1 MTLFDE
7 NDYDPKRFGI
17 SYNPPQI
24 VVEYNKVSRNKLY
37 HHKIKIKN
45 LSKETKISDIVDE
58 IYKKHGPYLN
68 NKKINKVKIIQL
80 IEKLRQKYFEKKESE
95 EKINSEKKVKKTVND
110 YKKDFDLNENLN
122 LLSKEELDKKKKKM
136 DEYYEQNNIKVGDK
150 NFQYDVRKDFDNKEL
165 PAEWDDDEDDDD
177 YI

>member
-1 MTLFDE
+1 MTSFDE

-68 NKKINKVKIIQL
+68 NKKVNKVKIIQL
-80 IEKLRQKYFEKKESE
+80 IEKLRQKYFERKESE
-95 EKINSEKKVKKTVND
+95 EKINSEKKVV
-110 YKKDFDLNENLN
+110 F
-122 LLSKEELDKKKKKM
+122 
-136 DEYYEQNNIKVGDK
+136 IK
-150 NFQYDVRKDFDNKEL
+150 Y
-165 PAEWDDDEDDDD
+165 
-177 YI
+177 

>member
-1 MTLFDE
+1 M
-7 NDYDPKRFGI
+7 
-17 SYNPPQI
+17 
-24 VVEYNKVSRNKLY
+24 
-37 HHKIKIKN
+37 
-45 LSKETKISDIVDE
+45 
-58 IYKKHGPYLN
+58 
-68 NKKINKVKIIQL
+68 NKVKIIQL
-80 IEKLRQKYFEKKESE
+80 IEKLRQKYFERKESE

-150 NFQYDVRKDFDNKEL
+150 NFQYDVRKDFDNKEG
-165 PAEWDDDEDDDD
+165 PAEWDDDDEDD

>member
-1 MTLFDE
+1 MTSFDE

-17 SYNPPQI
+17 SCTPPQI
-24 VVEYNKVSRNKLY
+24 VVEYNKPSKKKLY

-45 LSKETKISDIVDE
+45 LTKEAKISDIVDE

-68 NKKINKVKIIQL
+68 NKKVSKVKIIQL
-80 IEKLRQKYFEKKESE
+80 IEKLRQKYFEQKEME
-95 EKINSEKKVKKTVND
+95 EKINSEKKIKKTVND

-150 NFQYDVRKDFDNKEL
+150 NFKYDVRKDFDVGVY
-165 PAEWDDDEDDDD
+165 PADWDDDDF
-177 YI
+177 I

>member
-1 MTLFDE
+1 MSNFDAS
-7 NDYDPKRFGI
+7 DYEPKRFGI
-17 SYNPPQI
+17 SCNPPQ
-24 VVEYNKVSRNKLY
+24 VVLEYNKPSKNKLY
-37 HHKIKIKN
+37 HHKIKIKI
-45 LSKETKISDIVDE
+45 LTKETKISDIVEE
-58 IYKKHGPYLN
+58 IYKKHAPYLN

-80 IEKLRQKYFEKKESE
+80 IEKLRQKFFEQKESE
-95 EKINSEKKVKKTVND
+95 EKINSEKRVKKTVND

-150 NFQYDVRKDFDNKEL
+150 NFQYDVRKDFDNKEG
-165 PAEWDDDEDDDD
+165 PAEWDDDDEDD

>member
-1 MTLFDE
+1 MSNFDVS
-7 NDYDPKRFGI
+7 DYEPKRFGI
-17 SYNPPQI
+17 SCNPPQ
-24 VVEYNKVSRNKLY
+24 VVLEYNKPSKNKLY

-45 LSKETKISDIVDE
+45 LTKETKISDIVEE
-58 IYKKHGPYLN
+58 IYKNHAPYLN

-80 IEKLRQKYFEKKESE
+80 IEKLRQKFFERKESE
-95 EKINSEKKVKKTVND
+95 EKINSEKRVKKTVND

-150 NFQYDVRKDFDNKEL
+150 NFQYDVRKDFDNKEG
-165 PAEWDDDEDDDD
+165 PAEWDDEDEDD

>member
-1 MTLFDE
+1 MSNFEE
-7 NDYDPKRFGI
+7 NDYVPKRFGI
-17 SYNPPQI
+17 SMNPPRI
-24 VVEYNKVSRNKLY
+24 VVEYNKPSKNKLY

-68 NKKINKVKIIQL
+68 NKKVNKVKIIQL
-80 IEKLRQKYFEKKESE
+80 IEKLRQKYFAQNEFEEKVNTEKKA
-95 EKINSEKKVKKTVND
+95 KKTVND

-150 NFQYDVRKDFDNKEL
+150 NFQYDIRKDFNNDEC
-165 PAEWDDDEDDDD
+165 PAEWDDEDDD
-177 YI
+177 IF